1 MLIHQSQAGCVI
13 GKAGNKL
20 KEMRQDFG
28 VDMKVYSQCCPR
40 SSERIILV
48 IGKPRDVCKAIAN
61 VIDILKTVSK
71 LFVVC
76 VGLGVFVAY
85 LLKSLYVDGSSLMV
99 TVLRN

>member
-1 MLIHQSQAGCVI
+1 MFKTCLQRRDSNRRESDVEAKMLIHQSQAGCVI

-48 IGKPRDVCKAIAN
+48 IGKPRDVCKCIAG
-61 VIDILKTVSK
+61 VIDMLKTVSFF
-71 LFVVC
+71 LH
-76 VGLGVFVAY
+76 
-85 LLKSLYVDGSSLMV
+85 
-99 TVLRN
+99 